1 MCGCGVCAR
10 SRAGVCVSRARERL
24 VFCARAMQPA
34 PGCRWHR
41 SGRLCIACGACDRY
55 PCVVC
60 GRCVHRAHLA
70 RAGRPGGCDR
80 ALPLPAAEFDADRC
94 THYVTDSAGE
104 GCTGAA
110 DVGKLRN
117 GTKCR
122 FQVVSPDW
130 VSRCIRWAPDTCQQ
144 PHGARV
150 RVQATALF
158 MFRLRLLTSWSRG
171 LWNLPGG
178 RWGFQ
183 THSDRRGRG
192 VQARTAPKLV
202 QRSGRRAP
210 HLLNGGRLSLWVPR
224 RGQSPNAGAHCSWR
238 RGRDPG
244 SDSQLHAPHH
254 ERAAR

>member
-1 MCGCGVCAR
+1 VRGARARDRRCAR
-10 SRAGVCVSRARERL
+10 D
-24 VFCARAMQPA
+24 MQPA

-41 SGRLCIACGACDRY
+41 SGRVCIACGACDRY

-60 GRCVHRAHLA
+60 VRCVHRAHLA